1 MSPRPLRQLA
11 YRHRWIYDGVTALS
25 SLPVGGPGRLR
36 SLAAEWIIEA
46 VPRGAAVLDLCCG
59 SGEAAAPLLA
69 AGLAVTG
76 LDISDRA
83 LELAARR
90 HPGLGLVQGL
100 AEQPPLPPAAW
111 AGIQLSLA
119 LHEFPE
125 DERRALLRSARR
137 LIQPGGVLVLL
148 DLHQAGPWLKP
159 LQQLFC
165 SLFETETAQ
174 AFLATELEPELAAC
188 GWQLERQQ
196 LLAGGALQRL
206 LCRPLSPGSPSP

>member
-1 MSPRPLRQLA
+1 
-11 YRHRWIYDGVTALS
+11 
-25 SLPVGGPGRLR
+25 
-36 SLAAEWIIEA
+36 
-46 VPRGAAVLDLCCG
+46 
-59 SGEAAAPLLA
+59 
-69 AGLAVTG
+69 
-76 LDISDRA
+76 
-83 LELAARR
+83 
-90 HPGLGLVQGL
+90 
-100 AEQPPLPPAAW
+100 LPPAAW

-119 LHEFPE
+119 LHEFPG

-137 LIQPGGVLVLL
+137 LIQPAGVLVLL

-174 AFLATELEPELAAC
+174 AFLATQLGPELAAC
-188 GWQLERQQ
+188 GWQVERRQ